1 VEGVVNREERVTT
14 VLLVEDEPL
23 VLRLGRAVLERSG
36 YTVLPAVTPAEA
48 LALAGSHP
56 GDIHLLIT
64 DVELPEMKGR
74 ELAARVAQTR
84 PGIRTLFVS
93 GYAASQLTPAGAL
106 APGVH
111 FLQKPFS
118 VDQLTASVESLLLAP
133 E

>member
-1 VEGVVNREERVTT
+1 MEGAVDHGEPVTM

-36 YTVLPAVTPAEA
+36 YAVLPAGTPAEA
-48 LALAGSHP
+48 LTVAGSHP

-64 DVELPEMKGR
+64 DVVMPEMQGR
-74 ELAARVAQTR
+74 ELADRLTRMR

-93 GYAASQLTPAGAL
+93 GYAAGHLTPTGAL

-118 VDQLTASVESLLLAP
+118 VDQLTASVAAVLRAP
-133 E
+133 G